1 MNIVTVT
8 SWHPQLEG
16 RAGPR
21 YQALAEAI
29 ADAVGSGAL
38 PPGAKL
44 PPMRDLAWKL
54 GVTVGTVGRAYALA
68 EQRRLVS
75 GQVGRGTYVLD
86 AETADPAMSGP
97 GAADLPPTAG
107 GTIDMTRNIPV
118 IASQTA
124 ALADAL
130 GAMSR
135 KPGLATLLNYMP
147 DGGLPAYRAAGAAF
161 IARVGLDLSP
171 ERIVLTGG
179 AQHALAVAVLALSR
193 PGDTVLTE
201 QLSFAGV
208 RNAVRLL
215 GARPIGVAMDDE
227 GALPQSIDRLARETG
242 AKLVFLTPTIH
253 SPTTSMMSRERRH
266 AIAEMLRERG
276 LILIEDDVYG
286 FLPRERPEPIAA
298 LAPEHAIYVA
308 SVSKFL
314 APGLRLAWVA
324 PPPRLRERLVE
335 TVHSTALALPAFSAE
350 IVTRWIAD
358 GTAER
363 LLDELRAEIA
373 QRHQIARGALAGLSW
388 RGRPDAMH
396 AMIDLP
402 AGWRAG
408 EFVDAAR
415 LSRIA
420 VCPAEAF
427 AIDPST
433 APNAIRVT
441 LGATADRA
449 TLERALKAI
458 AGLAASPSSDPAE
471 QARRRIV

>member
-8 SWHPQLEG
+8 SWHPQLQG

-29 ADAVGSGAL
+29 ADAIGSGAL

-86 AETADPAMSGP
+86 IQAADPAMFGR
-97 GAADLPPTAG
+97 GTADPPSLAD

-118 IASQTA
+118 IASQAA
-124 ALADAL
+124 ALAEAL
-130 GAMSR
+130 GAISR
-135 KPGLATLLNYMP
+135 KPGLGSLLNYMP
-147 DGGLPAYRAAGAAF
+147 DGGLPAYRAAGAAW
-161 IARVGLDLSP
+161 IARAGLDLAP
-171 ERIVLTGG
+171 ERVVLAGG
-179 AQHALAVAVLALSR
+179 AQHALAVSVLALSR

-201 QLSFAGV
+201 HLSFAGV
-208 RNAVRLL
+208 RNAVRLM
-215 GARPIGVAMDDE
+215 GARPVGVAMDEE
-227 GALPQSIDRLARETG
+227 GALPESIDRMARETG

-253 SPTTSMMSRERRH
+253 SPTTAMMGRERRR
-266 AIAEMLRERG
+266 AIAEVLRDRD
-276 LILIEDDVYG
+276 LLLIEDDVYG
-286 FLPRERPEPIAA
+286 FLPRERPEAIAA
-298 LAPEHAIYVA
+298 LAPEHTIYLA
-308 SVSKFL
+308 SVSKCL
-314 APGLRLAWVA
+314 APGLRLAWMA
-324 PPPRLRERLVE
+324 PPPRLRERIVE

-373 QRHQIARGALAGLSW
+373 ERHAIARGALAGLSW

-402 AGWRAG
+402 AGWQAG
-408 EFVDAAR
+408 EFADAAQR
-415 LSRIA
+415 SRIA
-420 VCPAEAF
+420 VCPAQAF
-427 AIDPST
+427 AIDPAS

-449 TLERALKAI
+449 TLERALRTI
-458 AGLAASPSSDPAE
+458 AALAASPASDPAE
-471 QARRRIV
+471 QARRRII